1 MSDRPQLLPT
11 LAAVLATVLGG
22 SAIVATRLA
31 LGDGEPDALVF
42 SVLRYVGASI
52 VMVAI
57 AFATLGRRFRII
69 GPGLVPVMALG
80 VLQYALFGWLFTA
93 SSHYMPAARGGL
105 IFATMPILTLGLSV
119 LLGRERLTVAK
130 TVGAALACG
139 GVAFALGEGAL
150 VTGPEVWK
158 GDLMM
163 FGAALAGS
171 TYNVL
176 SGIYLRNMPALGMMA
191 IQLPVGA
198 AVLLAV
204 FAVSGDLSELF
215 ALDAIEWGAA
225 IYVATLGG
233 AASFYLW
240 IWALERIA
248 PSRVAVTVTF
258 NPVSAT
264 LLGALVLGEPLT
276 WRMAVGLAGIVA
288 GITIANWP
296 ARQPAPASG

>member
-1 MSDRPQLLPT
+1 MSDHPQLLPT
-11 LAAVLATVLGG
+11 FASVLATVLGG

-31 LGDGEPDALVF
+31 VGDGQPDPLAF
-42 SVLRYVGASI
+42 SVLRYVGASA
-52 VMVAI
+52 VMIAI

-69 GPGLVPVMALG
+69 GPGLVPIMGLG
-80 VLQYALFGWLFTA
+80 VLQFALFGWLFTA
-93 SSHYMPAARGGL
+93 SLRYVPSARGGL
-105 IFATMPILTLGLSV
+105 IFATMPILTLGMAV
-119 LLGRERLTVAK
+119 LLGRERLTAAK
-130 TVGAALACG
+130 IVGAALACG

-150 VTGPEVWK
+150 ATGPEVWK
-158 GDLMM
+158 GDAMM

-176 SGIYLRNMPALGMMA
+176 SGIYLRNMAALGMVA

-198 AVLLAV
+198 VVLLAV
-204 FAVSGDLSELF
+204 LVASGDLSGLV
-215 ALDAIEWGAA
+215 ALSATEWGAA

-258 NPVSAT
+258 NPVSAA
-264 LLGALVLGEPLT
+264 LLGAFVLGEPLT
-276 WRMAVGLAGIVA
+276 WRMLAGLAGIVA
-288 GITIANWP
+288 GIAIANWP
-296 ARQPAPASG
+296 VRQPAPASG